1 MSTWGRMCKV
11 ELREQVM
18 KDYESTMGFCSLAC
32 GSQPVHAEAVSILS
46 RLHST
51 TMAGSLLYYLTK
63 PDLERTMVRKGCQ
76 AVYKRNPAAVAR
88 LHPAL
93 SHRAMQAITLKL

>member
-1 MSTWGRMCKV
+1 
-11 ELREQVM
+11 M
-18 KDYESTMGFCSLAC
+18 KDYEATMGFCSLAC
-32 GSQPVHAEAVSILS
+32 GSQPVHGEAVGILS
-46 RLHST
+46 KLQST

-76 AVYKRNPAAVAR
+76 AVYKKSPAAVAK

-93 SHRAMQAITLKL
+93 SRRVMQAITLKL